1 MSGAAG
7 PVSGA
12 ATVTVEVFSDV
23 VCPWCL
29 IGRARLERAVA
40 AFTAAEGAPAVD
52 VVYRSFLLEPD
63 APRDRDGSMT
73 EHLVERMGV
82 GPDVVGRMMD
92 RVAGIAAG
100 EGLDVDLSRVRAI
113 SSFDAH
119 RVLRLAHDRGLG
131 RPVKAALMHAHFVE
145 ARHLGRAEELTEVAV
160 GAGLDAAEVE
170 AVLAGDAYAD
180 AVAADVAAAAAAGV
194 SGVPHFMLAGP
205 GLPPGER
212 LEVSGA
218 QEAAV
223 LEAALGTAAGP
234 RG

>member
-1 MSGAAG
+1 MSDPAG
-7 PVSGA
+7 TATGTVS
-12 ATVTVEVFSDV
+12 VEVFSDV
-23 VCPWCL
+23 VCAWCL
-29 IGRARLERAVA
+29 IGRARLERVVA

-63 APRDRDGSMT
+63 APRDRDGSLT
-73 EHLVERMGV
+73 DHLAERMGV
-82 GPDVVGRMMD
+82 GPEVIDRMME
-92 RVAGIAAG
+92 RIAGIAAG
-100 EGLDVDLSRVRAI
+100 EGLDIDLSRVRAI

-131 RPVKAALMHAHFVE
+131 RPVKAALMHAHFVDD
-145 ARHLGRAEELTEVAV
+145 RHLGRPDELTEIASA
-160 GAGLDAAEVE
+160 AGLDAAEVA

-180 AVAADVAAAAAAGV
+180 AVTADVAAAAAAGV
-194 SGVPHFMLAGP
+194 SGVPHFVLTGP
-205 GLPPGER
+205 GLPAGER

-223 LEAALGTAAGP
+223 LEVALATAAGP

>member
-100 EGLDVDLSRVRAI
+100 EGLD
-113 SSFDAH
+113 
-119 RVLRLAHDRGLG
+119 
-131 RPVKAALMHAHFVE
+131 
-145 ARHLGRAEELTEVAV
+145 
-160 GAGLDAAEVE
+160 
-170 AVLAGDAYAD
+170 
-180 AVAADVAAAAAAGV
+180 
-194 SGVPHFMLAGP
+194 
-205 GLPPGER
+205 
-212 LEVSGA
+212 SGA
-218 QEAAV
+218 ETRGAETCGA
-223 LEAALGTAAGP
+223 ETDAPLGP
-234 RG
+234 IVRCQ

>member
-1 MSGAAG
+1 MSVPTGADA
-7 PVSGA
+7 VS
-12 ATVTVEVFSDV
+12 VEVFSDV

-29 IGRARLERAVA
+29 IGRARLERVVA
-40 AFTAAEGAPAVD
+40 AFTAAAAVPAVD

-63 APRDRDGSMT
+63 APRDRDGTMT
-73 EHLVERMGV
+73 DHLVERMGV
-82 GPDVVGRMMD
+82 GPDVVGRMME
-92 RVAGIAAG
+92 RIAGIAAG
-100 EGLDVDLSRVRAI
+100 EGLDVDLARVRAI

-131 RPVKAALMHAHFVE
+131 RTVKAALMQAHFVD
-145 ARHLGRAEELTEVAV
+145 ARNLGRPDELVEVAV
-160 GAGLDAAEVE
+160 TAGLDGAEVA

-180 AVAADVAAAAAAGV
+180 AVAADVAAARAAGV
-194 SGVPHFMLAGP
+194 SGVPHFTLTGP

-223 LEAALGTAAGP
+223 LEAALASAAGP

>member
-1 MSGAAG
+1 
-7 PVSGA
+7 V
-12 ATVTVEVFSDV
+12 TVRVEVFSDV

-29 IGRARLERAVA
+29 IGRARLECVVA
-40 AFTAAEGAPAVD
+40 AFTAEPDAPEVD

-82 GPDVVGRMMD
+82 GPDVVERMMA

-100 EGLDVDLSRVRAI
+100 EGLAVDLARVRAI

-119 RVLRLAHDRGLG
+119 RVLRLAHERGLG
-131 RPVKAALMHAHFVE
+131 RGVKEAMMRAHFVE
-145 ARHLGRAEELTEVAV
+145 ARNLCRPDELADVAV
-160 GAGLDAAEVE
+160 AAGLDVDEVAAL
-170 AVLAGDAYAD
+170 LAGDAYAD

-194 SGVPHFMLAGP
+194 SGVPHFRFTGP
-205 GLPPGER
+205 GVTAGEP

-218 QEAAV
+218 QEDAV
-223 LEAALGTAAGP
+223 LRAALETAARP